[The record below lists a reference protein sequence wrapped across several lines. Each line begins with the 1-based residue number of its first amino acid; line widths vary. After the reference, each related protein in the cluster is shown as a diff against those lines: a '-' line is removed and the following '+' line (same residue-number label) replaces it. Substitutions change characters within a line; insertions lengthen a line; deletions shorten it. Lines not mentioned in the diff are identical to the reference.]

1 MVILACGKNST
12 DDSSENL
19 ENLENQVSQPI
30 NPHYGNACHGIMVAG
45 SNGIKCGR

>member
-30 NPHYGNACHGIMVAG
+30 MAMPW
-45 SNGIKCGR
+45 NGGRLEWN